1 MMDARTLT
9 YALVASLAANAVL
22 GWSWLGQRDA
32 ATAAQLQRDQA
43 RGDASACSDAV
54 EDLRELANKR
64 AQAAAPARRAAA
76 SAAQDLAARADHTLR
91 QAPSNPAD
99 TCASMQ
105 ALGDRWLQGRAQ

>member
-1 MMDARTLT
+1 MAARTLI
-9 YALVASLAANAVL
+9 YALVVSIAANAVL
-22 GWSWLGQRDA
+22 GWSWLGQRDV

-54 EDLRELANKR
+54 EDLREQANKR

-76 SAAQDLAARADHTLR
+76 SAAQDLAARADHILR

-105 ALGDRWLQGRAQ
+105 ALGDKWLQGRGAR

>member
-1 MMDARTLT
+1 MMAARTLI

-32 ATAAQLQRDQA
+32 ATAARLQRDQA

-54 EDLRELANKR
+54 DDLRELANKR

-105 ALGDRWLQGRAQ
+105 TLGDKWLQGRVQ

>member
-1 MMDARTLT
+1 MAARTLT
-9 YALVASLAANAVL
+9 YALVVSLAANAVL
-22 GWSWLGQRDA
+22 GWSWLGQRDV

-64 AQAAAPARRAAA
+64 AQAAAPARQAAA

-105 ALGDRWLQGRAQ
+105 ALGDKWLQRRAAQ

>member
-1 MMDARTLT
+1 MVARTLT
-9 YALVASLAANAVL
+9 YALVASLAANAAL

-32 ATAAQLQRDQA
+32 ATAARLQRDQA

-54 EDLRELANKR
+54 EDLRELADKR
-64 AQAAAPARRAAA
+64 GQAATAARRAAA

-105 ALGDRWLQGRAQ
+105 TLGDEWLQGRGAR